1 MGDSVVMIGTDDG
14 EQFWVKRGQL
24 HRGAPGVAQLSLG
37 NSTGTFNQHGVV
49 WQDDHRRDGGGGGAT
64 WTRFTD
70 GLNLSNVG
78 DGSQQQQQQ
87 LVGFTALT
95 YSEYIPSYIISC
107 HRIWLITI
115 ASCWSVVNFG
125 FCRLGCTA
133 TPITGTPRTRTLPR
147 DCGWSRRCQITM

>member
-1 MGDSVVMIGTDDG
+1 MRYTWHIMTYRPLRLQITHGCPGDCPGTGPPPPPPLVMGDSVVMIGTDDG

-49 WQDDHRRDGGGGGAT
+49 WQDDHRRDGGGGGGGAT

-78 DGSQQQQQQ
+78 DGSQQHQQQ

-95 YSEYIPSYIISC
+95 YSEY
-107 HRIWLITI
+107 
-115 ASCWSVVNFG
+115 
-125 FCRLGCTA
+125 
-133 TPITGTPRTRTLPR
+133 
-147 DCGWSRRCQITM
+147 